1 MSSISAVRQQRSVGR
16 CSFLPAGAWHS
27 KPISAPCTWS
37 HKEPGSSPPLQ
48 ARAARRPLQSC
59 AMIATHC
66 LITPPQNG
74 SGTSTPYFSALQ
86 MITTGPRHLTHPINR
101 KAKMWVY
108 LRELQEQEGLSEE
121 AVQHIARVAGCR

>member
-1 MSSISAVRQQRSVGR
+1 
-16 CSFLPAGAWHS
+16 
-27 KPISAPCTWS
+27 
-37 HKEPGSSPPLQ
+37 
-48 ARAARRPLQSC
+48 
-59 AMIATHC
+59 
-66 LITPPQNG
+66 
-74 SGTSTPYFSALQ
+74 